1 VTERRHGL
9 ARIQVAAT
17 LRRMREQAGVS
28 RDAAAR
34 ELYCTVSKI
43 GDIETGRSGVK
54 PAELEKLLDLY
65 EATGEDRGELI
76 ETARTSRSRRK
87 RDASLSNIPS
97 SESRYMD
104 LESQARSVTFFSPEL
119 LPGFLQT
126 DGYARA
132 LVEWSGQHDMAEV
145 NQRMF
150 LRVER
155 RKLMT
160 RLDPPPAAYWC
171 VLGEA
176 ALRANVG
183 GPVVMAEQ
191 LDYLLEWSRTMRHLM
206 IQVLP
211 LGSGGHAMMGTTH
224 TLLRFDPPARE
235 ILHVDTHPRNVFFDN
250 EADVTA
256 AAHSLELIKAQAV
269 GREESLAL
277 IRRVRDDYK
286 EMSGH
291 ATLE

>member
-17 LRRMREQAGVS
+17 LRRMREHSGVS

-34 ELYCTVSKI
+34 QLYCTVSKI
-43 GDIETGRSGVK
+43 GDIETGRSGAK

-65 EATGEDRGELI
+65 RITGEDRDELI

-87 RDASLSNIPS
+87 RNASRPTIPS
-97 SESRYMD
+97 NEGRYMD
-104 LESQARSVTFFSPEL
+104 LESQARALTFFSPEL

-126 DGYARA
+126 DSYARA
-132 LVEWSGQHDMAEV
+132 LLEWSGQHDV
-145 NQRMF
+145 GVVDQRMA
-150 LRVER
+150 LRMER
-155 RKLMT
+155 RKLLT
-160 RLDPPPAAYWC
+160 RADPAPASYWC

-176 ALRANVG
+176 ALRASVG
-183 GPVVMAEQ
+183 GPAVMAEQ
-191 LDYLLEWSRTMRHLM
+191 LGYLLEWSATMRLM
-206 IQVLP
+206 
-211 LGSGGHAMMGTTH
+211 GMTH
-224 TLLRFDPPARE
+224 TLLRFDPPARD

-250 EADVTA
+250 EADVAEATHA
-256 AAHSLELIKAQAV
+256 LELIKAQAI

-277 IRRVRDDYK
+277 IRRVRNEYK

-291 ATLE
+291 AALE